1 MLSLLYELLSCCRF
15 IWSHDVLYDVLQE
28 EGFSKV
34 ESVPYEIDPD
44 YTGDVDLQA
53 YSDLRDCKVILAW
66 K

>member
-1 MLSLLYELLSCCRF
+1 M
-15 IWSHDVLYDVLQE
+15 IIDVLKE

-34 ESVPYEIDPD
+34 ESVPYKVDPA

-53 YSDLRDCKVILAW
+53 YSDLRDCKLIFAW